1 MLDVGATAVRLLGRP
16 AVRDGTAWVELP
28 HGKSSAIALYLAV
41 VGGWVGRDALGYL
54 FWPDEPQARARSN
67 LRALTW
73 RLAHAPHTRRLE
85 RERTRLRWPVST
97 DVADVRHAFDAG
109 HWHRAWSLARA
120 ELLAGFSVPEAP
132 EFERWLEVER
142 SDLRDLARRAG
153 LRAVEASVEGGD
165 LDAAVEVAGALHRS
179 DPLDEMVLR
188 TYLVGLARRGE
199 RHELLAVYDRF
210 RRDLAVELE
219 VVPEEATVALVEAL
233 RSAAP
238 SAVEPR
244 PGAGYAR
251 LDEVAQPGAIPAQ
264 PTRFVGRVRELAA
277 VGERLREDGCRLL
290 TIVGP
295 GGVGKTRLAI
305 ELAAALT
312 AESGDRVRFVD
323 LATVGTLDGMV
334 MAIATA
340 VGAVVPVGG
349 DADEHLLRQLG
360 RREMLLVLDNFEH
373 LVDHRGLIADMM
385 ARAAGVRIVATSR
398 VRLALPGERLFDL
411 AGMRVASEWPGE
423 EPPDAVTLFVRC
435 ARRVRPD
442 LALTPDELRRV
453 ARIGAMV
460 EGLPLALEL
469 AATWLRVLT
478 IEAIEAELG
487 RGARLLEVADHG
499 PSERHAGIRA
509 VFDHSWS
516 LLRPRERAAL
526 RALAVF
532 RGGWTREAAAE
543 VADVDLPVLLTLVD
557 ASLVRR
563 DSSGRFTWHPLVGEY
578 AADRAAEAHDEHA
591 AVADRHAR
599 YFLALVGAR
608 AADRGR
614 LDAGPRFAH
623 ADVEMPNVQAAW
635 SHMVAL
641 RDEDVLAE
649 ACHGLWAV
657 CFASNRLRA
666 LQTMLRSALAIA
678 TPGGALRGRAAVW
691 LGCTLCQGSAAID
704 VGRAIVSSEGVALLE
719 EGVSVAARR
728 GADADLARGLQ
739 ELGVAYGLAGR
750 RDDAQRA
757 LRRAMAVYRS
767 LADAT
772 GVAIMTSLFA
782 EFEPDFAT
790 AVEGFRSA
798 IEVATEAGAAFPVM
812 MAEESGAA
820 RLFLGF
826 GAYREAAAALAKH
839 TDLCRRMGFEHWADH
854 GRLEHAEIEASAG
867 ALSAAGELLA
877 QSLDG
882 AMGTV
887 SDDAEG
893 YVATA
898 TSLLGWIAS
907 MEGDAVA
914 AADHCRRALAA
925 PDGALRPAAAVRS
938 MTVLAALALASR
950 DVDGASGWLGRARAA
965 LVGVQRLAFGKGTVP
980 AADVPLWLRMLT
992 VEVDMALAADDLDGA
1007 RAGAIEALTI
1017 ACESDQQP
1025 AATLALMVS
1034 ARLLAACGQQGEA
1047 RALVATVLGH
1057 PATPFDAILAARRL
1071 DGSDG
1076 GAQPRA
1082 ARWDDTYLRD
1092 RRLFATIHHSLERVR
1107 ALPDRRDA

>member
-1 MLDVGATAVRLLGRP
+1 MVDLGVTEVRLLGRP
-16 AVRDGTAWVELP
+16 AVRDGTAWVELAP
-28 HGKSSAIALYLAV
+28 GKSSAIALYLAV
-41 VGGWVGRDALGYL
+41 VGGWVGRDAIGYL

-73 RLAHAPHTRRLE
+73 RLAHAPPTRRLE
-85 RERTRLRWPVST
+85 RERTRLRWPVAT
-97 DVADVRHAFDAG
+97 DAADARRAFGEAD
-109 HWHRAWSLARA
+109 WYRAWSLARE
-120 ELLAGFSVPEAP
+120 ELLAGFSVHEAP
-132 EFERWLEVER
+132 EFERWLEAER
-142 SDLRDLARRAG
+142 SNLRGLARRAG
-153 LRAVEASVEGGD
+153 LRAIETCVEAGD

-188 TYLVGLARRGE
+188 TYLVTLARTGE
-199 RHELLAVYDRF
+199 RHELVAVYDRF
-210 RRDLAVELE
+210 RRDLVDELE
-219 VVPEEATVALVEAL
+219 VEPEEATVALVETL
-233 RSAAP
+233 RTGAASAADAP
-238 SAVEPR
+238 
-244 PGAGYAR
+244 PGAGYGWR
-251 LDEVAQPGAIPAQ
+251 GDVAQPGVIPVQ
-264 PTRFVGRVRELAA
+264 PTRFVGRAWELAA

-312 AESGDRVRFVD
+312 AESGDRARFVD
-323 LATVGTLDGMV
+323 LATVATLDGMV
-334 MAIATA
+334 MAIARA
-340 VGAVVPVGG
+340 VGVTVPVGG
-349 DADEHLLRQLG
+349 DAAEHLLRLLG
-360 RREMLLVLDNFEH
+360 QREMLLVLDNLEH
-373 LVDHRGLIADMM
+373 LVDHRGLIADIM
-385 ARAAGVRIVATSR
+385 ACAAGVRILATSR
-398 VRLALPGERLFDL
+398 VRLALRGERLFDL
-411 AGMRVASEWPGE
+411 AGMHVASEWPRE
-423 EPPDAVTLFVRC
+423 DLPDAVMLFVRC

-442 LALTPDELRRV
+442 LALTPDELRCV
-453 ARIGAMV
+453 ARIGTLV

-469 AATWLRVLT
+469 AATWLRALT

-487 RGARLLEVADHG
+487 RSARLLEVVDQG
-499 PSERHAGIRA
+499 PSDRHAGIRA

-532 RGGWTREAAAE
+532 RGGWTREAAAD

-563 DSSGRFTWHPLVGEY
+563 DPRGRFTWHPLVGEF
-578 AADRAAEAHDEHA
+578 AVDRAAEEPDEHA
-591 AVADRHAR
+591 TVADRHAR

-608 AADRGR
+608 ASDRGR

-623 ADVEMPNVQAAW
+623 ADIEMPNVQAAW
-635 SHMVAL
+635 SHMVAR
-641 RDEDVLAE
+641 RDEAVLAE

-657 CFASNRLRA
+657 CFASNRLRL
-666 LQTMLRSALAIA
+666 LQTMLREALAIA

-704 VGRAIVSSEGVALLE
+704 VGRAVVSSEGLALLE
-719 EGVSVAARR
+719 EGVAIAAQH

-750 RDDAQRA
+750 GDDAQRA
-757 LRRAMAVYRS
+757 LRCALAVYRA
-767 LADAT
+767 LGDDT

-790 AVEGFRSA
+790 AVQGFRSA

-826 GAYREAAAALAKH
+826 GAYREAAEALARH
-839 TDLCRRMGFEHWADH
+839 NDLCRRMGFDHWADH

-867 ALSAAGELLA
+867 ALRAASELLA

-898 TSLLGWIAS
+898 NSLRGWIAS
-907 MEGDAVA
+907 MQDDAAA
-914 AADHCRRALAA
+914 AADHCRRALDA
-925 PDGALRPAAAVRS
+925 PKGALRTAAAVRS
-938 MTVLAALALASR
+938 MTVLAALALAR
-950 DVDGASGWLGRARAA
+950 HDLDDAADWLGRAREA
-965 LVGVQRLAFGKGTVP
+965 LVDVQRLAFGKGNVP
-980 AADVPLWLRMLT
+980 AADVALWLRMLT
-992 VEVDMALAADDLDGA
+992 VEVDLALASGDL
-1007 RAGAIEALTI
+1007 AGAQGVVIEALTI
-1017 ACESDQQP
+1017 ARDSDQQP
-1025 AATLALMVS
+1025 AATIALVAA
-1034 ARLLAACGQQGEA
+1034 ARLLATSGQHGEA
-1047 RALVATVLGH
+1047 RSLVATVLDH
-1057 PATPFDAILAARRL
+1057 PATPHDVMLAARRL
-1071 DGSDG
+1071 DAGDG
-1076 GAQPRA
+1076 GRLPRSVP
-1082 ARWDDTYLRD
+1082 WSDTYMFD
-1092 RRLFATIHHSLERVR
+1092 RTLVTALDRILERMR
-1107 ALPDRRDA
+1107 ALPERRHG